1 MGPDWL
7 VLSKSFYLTYKVH
20 VEMVSELIV
29 FIALSPDWL
38 IMSNRFIWPI
48 RCEEVPMTLIIVT
61 HWQPITYS
69 FIYRSISAIIKV
81 QLICIT
87 SLFLQR
93 DALSP
98 ISHFLKLNTLSSIAH
113 YNLSKDTYTLFK
125 VLMVK
130 SNIWT
135 WICIPF

>member
-1 MGPDWL
+1 
-7 VLSKSFYLTYKVH
+7 
-20 VEMVSELIV
+20 
-29 FIALSPDWL
+29 
-38 IMSNRFIWPI
+38 
-48 RCEEVPMTLIIVT
+48 MTLIIVT

-98 ISHFLKLNTLSSIAH
+98 ISHFLKLNTLSSIAQ

-130 SNIWT
+130 SNI
-135 WICIPF
+135 